1 VVLNPQYK
9 WAFFDGSWALRP
21 EWLNT
26 AKTKVQALWDD
37 YKERH
42 LGSQAGPQV
51 MPVAVTPK
59 PDYSKPQP
67 LTAYMNRMAA
77 RPTRPV
83 TIADD
88 YERWIVDDPIEV
100 EEGVVFNQLGWW
112 RDNGW
117 KYPLLAKLA
126 INLLAVPAMSTEVER
141 TFSSAGITS
150 DDLRNTLLMDGIQ
163 AIECLRNWLR
173 TAKV

>member
-1 VVLNPQYK
+1 V
-9 WAFFDGSWALRP
+9 
-21 EWLNT
+21 
-26 AKTKVQALWDD
+26 
-37 YKERH
+37 
-42 LGSQAGPQV
+42 
-51 MPVAVTPK
+51 
-59 PDYSKPQP
+59 
-67 LTAYMNRMAA
+67 
-77 RPTRPV
+77 
-83 TIADD
+83 
-88 YERWIVDDPIEV
+88 
-100 EEGVVFNQLGWW
+100 

-141 TFSSAGITS
+141 TFSSAGITT